1 MNKVKSEHY
10 VPQFYL
16 KRFSKNGDGR
26 IDVYDKTNDKE
37 LLNQS
42 SENFAC
48 ERYYYDV
55 NNNQLKENLDLLF
68 DISKGQY
75 SEEEIK
81 KIKDNDQLIENM
93 FARMEAELS
102 GEFQRLEKDFN
113 VINEPMFRVKFHIF
127 IRDLAIRTDAY
138 RNQIQMI
145 TEKTME
151 TAKKLGAKEVDGYD
165 INMDSKEIAKLKQ
178 LDLLTS
184 LPELVRDGNRFLNN
198 YNFYIGINN
207 TNMSFIISDHPSIN
221 VFLGFN
227 DICFPI
233 SPTLAIIMRVNVDGA
248 KFILKDEPNR
258 DGIIELSEQSVL
270 AYNCFQFVQAR
281 RFVFG
286 DMNVIKRIA
295 LGSKLSELLRE
306 LKQNK

>member
-1 MNKVKSEHY
+1 MSKVKKEHY

-16 KRFSKNGDGR
+16 KKFSKNSDGR
-26 IDVYDKTNDKE
+26 IDVYDKETDKE
-37 LLNQS
+37 LTNQRTD
-42 SENFAC
+42 NFAC

-55 NNNQLKENLDLLF
+55 NNEELKENLDLLF
-68 DISKGQY
+68 NISKGQY
-75 SEEEIK
+75 SEEK
-81 KIKDNDQLIENM
+81 MKNIKDNEQLIENM

-102 GEFQRLEKDFN
+102 SEFQRLEEDFN
-113 VINEPMFRVKFHIF
+113 VINDPVFIIKFYIF

-138 RNQIQMI
+138 RKQIQMI
-145 TEKTME
+145 TEKDIE
-151 TAKKLGAKEVDGYD
+151 IAKRFGATEVNEYD
-165 INMDSKEIAKLKQ
+165 INMNAKEVAKLKQ

-198 YNFYIGINN
+198 YSFYIGINN
-207 TNMSFIISDHPSIN
+207 TNMPFIISDHPSIN

-233 SPTLAIIMRVNVDGA
+233 SPTLAIIMRVDVDGA
-248 KFILKDEPNR
+248 KFVSEDQPNK

-286 DMNVIKRIA
+286 DMNAIKRIA

-306 LKQNK
+306 LNLDK